1 MTASA
6 RVLDELRRK
15 RRPMRL
21 VGASGQLGYGV
32 PTPAFEAALARQP
45 DLIGADMG
53 SIDIGPTYLGKGEM
67 ATAPVATR
75 RDLRKLLHGARR
87 LDIPLIIGSAGSA
100 GAAPHLDATLAIV
113 REIARADGLHFRL
126 GVLRAD
132 IPRPLLAQAVRN
144 GRVLGIDDMPALTE
158 EEVREAAQIVGQM
171 GMGPFRRA
179 LAEGVDVLIAGRACD
194 TAIFASLPT
203 MLDFPPGISVH
214 MAKIIECAS
223 LCCVP
228 GGRDSILA
236 LLDDD
241 GFVLESMNPARR
253 ATPTSVAAHSLYEQ
267 ADPFTVYEPEG
278 RLDLSAAT
286 YEAVDDRRSRVSGAR
301 WSTSTDPCV
310 KIEGARKI
318 GERAVLLAGAADPR
332 FIAHQREI
340 LPAVAEVVR
349 ELVCEDTPQ
358 DYTLRF
364 RVYGLDG
371 VRMAAPSDEAPPG
384 EVFIMG
390 ECIAPTA
397 ERAAEVVRTCKQY
410 LLHHGYPGRLST
422 AGNLAFPFTPPEVSL
437 GPAYRFNVYHLLHV
451 PDPDALFPM
460 EIEQL

>member
-1 MTASA
+1 MSASG
-6 RVLDELRRK
+6 RVLDSLRRA
-15 RRPMRL
+15 RRPIRL

-45 DLIGADMG
+45 HLIGADMG

-67 ATAPVATR
+67 ATAPAATR
-75 RDLRKLLHGARR
+75 RDLRKLLHGARE
-87 LDIPLIIGSAGSA
+87 LDIPLVIGSAGSA
-100 GAAPHLDATLAIV
+100 GAAPHLNATLAIL

-132 IPRPLLAQAVRN
+132 LPRTALLEAIRA
-144 GRVLGIDDMPALTE
+144 GKLSGLDGMPDLTE
-158 EEVREAAQIVGQM
+158 DEVTNAAQIVGQM

-179 LAEGVDVLIAGRACD
+179 LDADIDVLIAGRACD

-203 MLDFPPGISVH
+203 LLGYPTGHSVH

-223 LCCVP
+223 LCCLP

-236 LLDDD
+236 ELDDD
-241 GFVLESMNPARR
+241 GFVLESMNPQRR
-253 ATPTSVAAHSLYEQ
+253 ATPVSVAAHSMYEQ

-278 RLDLSAAT
+278 RLDLSAAQ
-286 YEAVDDRRSRVSGAR
+286 YVAVDERRTRVTGAR
-301 WSTSTDPCV
+301 WEPSADPCV
-310 KIEGARKI
+310 KLEGARKI
-318 GERAVLLAGAADPR
+318 GERAVLLSGAADPR
-332 FIAHQREI
+332 FIAQHREI
-340 LPAVAEVVR
+340 LAAVSDVIR
-349 ELVCEDTPQ
+349 DLVCEDAPQ

-364 RVYGLDG
+364 RVYGVDG
-371 VRMAAPSDEAPPG
+371 VRMAAPPGEAPPG
-384 EVFIMG
+384 EVFVMG

-437 GPAYRFNVYHLLHV
+437 GPAYRFNVYHLLHT
-451 PDPDALFPM
+451 PDPDALFPL
-460 EIEQL
+460 EIETL